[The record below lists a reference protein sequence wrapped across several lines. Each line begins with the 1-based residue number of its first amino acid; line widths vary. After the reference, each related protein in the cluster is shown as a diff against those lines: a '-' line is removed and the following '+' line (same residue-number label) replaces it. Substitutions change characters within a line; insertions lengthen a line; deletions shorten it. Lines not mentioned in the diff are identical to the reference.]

1 MDDVQAFLRVE
12 TFRNQLFRFPT
23 KFLSLVKWIPY
34 SERFEILKESRKLML
49 GYKHRFIKK
58 KM

>member
-1 MDDVQAFLRVE
+1 MQAFLRVE